1 MATLSELIRG
11 RRRTGQGVGQSL
23 GGSLK
28 DKLKEKMDPRRIF
41 SQTGILTA
49 LFPMLRS
56 FKAGSSRAVGSSL
69 HNKSVELLTST
80 TSLSVDQL
88 GVIEK
93 NTEITAKN
101 SMVLPGLARDMNV
114 LRQNIAKLLKS
125 FGVKPTNKADAFF
138 RKSREREMMYES
150 QIKKIEPLKVE
161 EKEKTSDDKSIF
173 EKILDF
179 ISTLTTK
186 ISIDIGVLFTSLKNT
201 MSVILSPI
209 SEILKTAILGFITI
223 ISPLITTLL
232 SSLARIFTFS
242 SLSTV
247 LGFVVKRLPVIM
259 AIMTFMD
266 AYEKSQQ
273 AKVNRQAIVS
283 SKSKISSANYTPEDV
298 SQLQQELDKAVGAG
312 GLNFTENVKFRQ
324 DLQLTVMP
332 PPIKVKKILED
343 LTAGDNGDERRKLR
357 GEDNLIK
364 LGVSRPVL
372 QKYYDETVL
381 SIKENKPRIPLNV
394 IAEQMGERQNLSSLF
409 PLDMDGGVTSG
420 LEESLQPVQPTQGQN
435 ITNQTIINKQEMIN
449 SNDIDDSDTVI
460 PITNNDTS
468 NVQNDSSVP
477 IPDVFNIDIM
487 RYFSGRAIV

>member
-11 RRRTGQGVGQSL
+11 RRRTGQGVGQAL

-56 FKAGSSRAVGSSL
+56 FKAGSSRDVGSPL
-69 HNKSVELLTST
+69 HSKSVELLTST

-150 QIKKIEPLKVE
+150 QVKKIEPVKE
-161 EKEKTSDDKSIF
+161 EKTEKTSEDKSIF

-186 ISIDIGVLFTSLKNT
+186 ISTFIGALFTSLKTT

-209 SEILKTAILGFITI
+209 SEILKSAILGFITI
-223 ISPLITTLL
+223 ISPLITTIIT
-232 SSLARIFTFS
+232 SLARIFNVS
-242 SLSTV
+242 SLTMI
-247 LGFVVKRLPVIM
+247 LRALPFII
-259 AIMTFMD
+259 AIETFME

-273 AKVNRQAIVS
+273 AKVNRQAIDS
-283 SKSKISSANYTPEDV
+283 SVSKILSANYTSKDV
-298 SQLQQELDKAVGAG
+298 SQLQERLNSAVDR
-312 GLNFTENVKFRQ
+312 GLNVTKNVKLRQ
-324 DLQLTVMP
+324 DLALTVMP
-332 PPIKVKKILED
+332 PLKKVENILED

-357 GEDNLIK
+357 GEDDLTK

-372 QKYYDETVL
+372 QKYYDENVL

-394 IAEQMGERQNLSSLF
+394 VAERMGERQNLSSIF

-420 LEESLQPVQPTQGQN
+420 LEESLQPVQPTQGQD

-468 NVQNDSSVP
+468 NVQNDSSAP
-477 IPDVFNIDIM
+477 IPEVFNADIM
-487 RYFSGRAIV
+487 RYFSNRAIV